1 MKIRI
6 YILCVLLLGV
16 YSCSEGGD
24 ADMNLIESEKFLESN
39 LDKPNI
45 KEIESGLQYMVV
57 NSSAGSDKPNLDTTI
72 NADFHGTLMDGSVFW
87 SSVENGEPLVVQLS
101 QLIPGCQKAISLM
114 TVGET
119 WRIFIHPDLAY
130 GEAGRPGI
138 PANSALI
145 FEITLHSISSS

>member
-6 YILCVLLLGV
+6 YILCVLMLGV

-87 SSVENGEPLVVQLS
+87 SSIENGEPLVVQLS

>member
-87 SSVENGEPLVVQLS
+87 SSIENGEPLVVQLS

-130 GEAGRPGI
+130 GEVGRPGI

>member
-45 KEIESGLQYMVV
+45 KEIESGLQYTIV

-87 SSVENGEPLVVQLS
+87 SSIENGEPLVVQLS